1 MTWPWAASDQ
11 LTHQLTPGQSVGIF
25 FMSLSKTWFHLSRVS
40 SNKKTGPIAVTT
52 TSKNSC
58 SASCGM
64 REACYAMNGHLG
76 MHWAKVSNGS
86 RSSEWRKHL
95 ADLASLPFGSP
106 LRLNQAGDLVASA
119 SGRLS
124 RTFIDGLLSVV
135 KSRRLQAWTYTHHD
149 HTVGDNGKLLRRANR
164 EGLRINVSTETEES
178 ADRAIASGLPAVLA
192 VSSEETR
199 TVWRTPARNLVKV
212 CPAQLRDTDCNRCM
226 LCHKRGS
233 KVIIAFLAHGS
244 RKSRANQQLSHAT
257 V

>member
-1 MTWPWAASDQ
+1 MAS
-11 LTHQLTPGQSVGIF
+11 TRVG
-25 FMSLSKTWFHLSRVS
+25 K
-40 SNKKTGPIAVTT
+40 
-52 TSKNSC
+52 
-58 SASCGM
+58 
-64 REACYAMNGHLG
+64 REAM
-76 MHWAKVSNGS
+76 
-86 RSSEWRKHL
+86 
-95 ADLASLPFGSP
+95 
-106 LRLNQAGDLVASA
+106 
-119 SGRLS
+119 
-124 RTFIDGLLSVV
+124 
-135 KSRRLQAWTYTHHD
+135 
-149 HTVGDNGKLLRRANR
+149 GDNGRQWETTGENGRQWAAMGDNGQLLRRANR

-244 RKSRANQQLSHAT
+244 RKTRANQQLNHGT

>member
-1 MTWPWAASDQ
+1 MREVCYAASGPLALHWAA
-11 LTHQLTPGQSVGIF
+11 
-25 FMSLSKTWFHLSRVS
+25 
-40 SNKKTGPIAVTT
+40 
-52 TSKNSC
+52 
-58 SASCGM
+58 
-64 REACYAMNGHLG
+64 
-76 MHWAKVSNGS
+76 VSNGS

-95 ADLASLPFGSP
+95 NDLESLPFGSP

-124 RTFIDGLLSVV
+124 RAFLNGLQAVI
-135 KSRRLQAWTYTHHD
+135 KERRLQAWSYTHHD
-149 HTVGDNGKLLRRANR
+149 YTVGDNGKLLRRANR

-199 TVWRTPARNLVKV
+199 KVWRTRAGNLVKV
-212 CPAQLRDTDCNRCM
+212 CPAQYRDTDCSRCM

-233 KVIIAFLAHGS
+233 KVIIAFLAHGV
-244 RKSRANQQLSHAT
+244 RKSLANQQLSHGS

>member
-1 MTWPWAASDQ
+1 MTWPWAVSDQ

>member
-1 MTWPWAASDQ
+1 MT
-11 LTHQLTPGQSVGIF
+11 L
-25 FMSLSKTWFHLSRVS
+25 KTTLFHLSRVS

-64 REACYAMNGHLG
+64 REVCYAASGPLAL
-76 MHWAKVSNGS
+76 HWAAVSNGS

-95 ADLASLPFGSP
+95 NDLESLPFGSP

-124 RTFIDGLLSVV
+124 RAFLNGLLAVV

-164 EGLRINVSTETEES
+164 EGLRGVISSGKSNAPYPTSEIIIATRLFRVLS
-178 ADRAIASGLPAVLA
+178 AKTNRY
-192 VSSEETR
+192 
-199 TVWRTPARNLVKV
+199 RN
-212 CPAQLRDTDCNRCM
+212 CNRIRYR
-226 LCHKRGS
+226 LHFSQRISYHKFR
-233 KVIIAFLAHGS
+233 
-244 RKSRANQQLSHAT
+244 
-257 V
+257 

>member
-1 MTWPWAASDQ
+1 MTWPWAVSDQ

-164 EGLRINVSTETEES
+164 EGLRINVSAENEES
-178 ADRAIASGLPAVLA
+178 ADLAIASGLPAVLA
-192 VSSEETR
+192 VSSKETR

-244 RKSRANQQLSHAT
+244 RKSRANQQLSHGT

>member
-1 MTWPWAASDQ
+1 
-11 LTHQLTPGQSVGIF
+11 
-25 FMSLSKTWFHLSRVS
+25 MSLANTWFHLSRVS
-40 SNKKTGPIAVTT
+40 SNQKMGPIAVTT

-58 SASCGM
+58 PASCGM
-64 REACYAMNGHLG
+64 REVCYAASGPLAL
-76 MHWAKVSNGS
+76 HWTAVSNGS

-95 ADLASLPFGSP
+95 NDLESLPFGSP

-124 RTFIDGLLSVV
+124 RAFLNGLLAVV
-135 KSRRLQAWTYTHHD
+135 KARRLQAWSYTHHD
-149 HTVGDNGKLLRRANR
+149 HTVGENGKLLRRANR

-244 RKSRANQQLSHAT
+244 RKSRANQQLTA
-257 V
+257 